1 MDEKMLQELYRRCI
15 KTFLDVLILARLK
28 NQPMSGYDVLQF
40 IHRKFGMLLSSG
52 SVYSTLYSM
61 ERSGRIKSREIGR
74 KRVYTLTEDAKR
86 NIDTIKYTEHEIQN
100 FIRRL
105 QLTQYPPILIH

>member
-1 MDEKMLQELYRRCI
+1 MDEKMLQNLYRRGVKSFI
-15 KTFLDVLILARLK
+15 DVLILAQLK

-52 SVYSTLYSM
+52 TVYSTLYSM
-61 ERSGRIKSREIGR
+61 ERREQVKSMLIGR
-74 KRVYTLTEDAKR
+74 KRVYTLTEEAKR
-86 NIDTIKYTEHEIQN
+86 NIDTINYIESEVQR

-105 QLTQYPPILIH
+105 QLTRCPPLLTY